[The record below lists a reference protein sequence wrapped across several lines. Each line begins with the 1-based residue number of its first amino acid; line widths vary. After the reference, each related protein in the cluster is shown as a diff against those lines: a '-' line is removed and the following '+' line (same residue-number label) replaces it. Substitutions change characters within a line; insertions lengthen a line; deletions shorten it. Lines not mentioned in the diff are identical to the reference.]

1 MRFASSARSKP
12 SPRPALVVGDRS
24 ARAGP
29 GTRRSGLARQAAVAA
44 LALLAALGIP
54 LVSQRAIAQDSTS
67 APSLLVIVTDEM
79 TQEPVVGA
87 QVGLKKSRMGA
98 LTDSLGIVRLSGL
111 PVGRDTLVVRFLG
124 YAPLSTVIDLQPDV
138 VTEAQFAMRKEV
150 AELPTVTVRGKNRP
164 SPGPGFENRQRMGFG
179 HFVTREDIE
188 RYSPSTSSDILRQ
201 VPGVHLIPIRGGG
214 YQVRFTRS
222 TSRCRVQYYID
233 NLPVSTEE
241 LIDAAIDRRNL
252 IDASGGSANAQ
263 ARSRARKLNRD
274 IPSFHIDQLNPEDI
288 EAIEVYRGAAEI
300 PVEYNRSGSLCGV
313 ILIWMRKS
321 K

>member
-1 MRFASSARSKP
+1 MRFASSAF
-12 SPRPALVVGDRS
+12 A
-24 ARAGP
+24 
-29 GTRRSGLARQAAVAA
+29 T
-44 LALLAALGIP
+44 LAALGITLAGLP
-54 LVSQRAIAQDSTS
+54 ALGQDSTG
-67 APSLLVIVTDEM
+67 PPTLMVIVTDEM
-79 TQEPVVGA
+79 TLQPIIGA
-87 QVGLKKSRMGA
+87 QVGLKKSRMGG
-98 LTDSLGIVRLSGL
+98 LTDSLGIVRLTGL
-111 PVGRDTLVVRFLG
+111 PAGRDTLVVRFLG
-124 YAPLSTVIDLQPDV
+124 YSPLSTVIELEPGV
-138 VTEAQFAMRKEV
+138 NTEAQFALRKEV
-150 AELPTVTVRGKNRP
+150 AELPTVTVSGKNRP

-179 HFVTREDIE
+179 HFVTRDDIE

-201 VPGVHLIPIRGGG
+201 VPGVHLVPIRGGG
-214 YQVRFTRS
+214 YQVRMTRS

-233 NLPVSTEE
+233 NLPVSNEE

-252 IDASGGSANAQ
+252 IDASGGSASSQ

-288 EAIEVYRGAAEI
+288 EAIEVYRGASEI

>member
-1 MRFASSARSKP
+1 MRFASSATIKP
-12 SPRPALVVGDRS
+12 SPRPALVVGAPAS
-24 ARAGP
+24 RAGP
-29 GTRRSGLARQAAVAA
+29 ATKSGPARLAA
-44 LALLAALGIP
+44 LAALAAIVIP
-54 LVSQRAIAQDSTS
+54 LATQPALTQDSTGS
-67 APSLLVIVTDEM
+67 PTLMVIVTDEM
-79 TQEPVVGA
+79 TQEPIVGA

-98 LTDSLGIVRLSGL
+98 LTDSLGIVRLTGL
-111 PVGRDTLVVRFLG
+111 PAGRDTLVVRFVG
-124 YAPLSTVIDLQPDV
+124 YSPLSTIIELQPGV
-138 VTEAQFAMRKEV
+138 TTEAQFALRKEV
-150 AELPTVTVRGKNRP
+150 AELPTVTVRGRNRP

-188 RYSPSTSSDILRQ
+188 RYSPTQSSDILRQ
-201 VPGVHLIPIRGGG
+201 VPGVHLVPIRGGG

-252 IDASGGSANAQ
+252 IDAASGAANAQ
-263 ARSRARKLNRD
+263 QRSRARKLNRD

-288 EAIEVYRGAAEI
+288 EAIEVYRGASEI
-300 PVEYNRSGSLCGV
+300 PVEYNRTGSLCGV

-321 K
+321 R